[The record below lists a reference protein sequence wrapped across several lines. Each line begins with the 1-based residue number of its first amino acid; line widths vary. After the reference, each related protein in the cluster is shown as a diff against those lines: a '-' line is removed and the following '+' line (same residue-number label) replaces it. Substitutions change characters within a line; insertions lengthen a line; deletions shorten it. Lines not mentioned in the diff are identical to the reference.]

1 MHVERRI
8 LLNTVVLGSG
18 ELVGQLANFGFVVLL
33 ARRFGVEIFGWYAF
47 AMALGAVLSP
57 LVSLGGITFLT
68 RELARHPDRAGP
80 LIAAM
85 RPVQLTSGFLVWLVM
100 ALVALVI
107 DIPAREALVVVIVGT
122 YHVLQRAAALFL
134 APSMARQQM
143 SLPAVV
149 GGGHRVI
156 FAALAAIAI
165 FLGFDAPAVLV
176 AMPVAA
182 LSSLVVAWL
191 YGRRG
196 SQAPAGSMEAVSR
209 SALIRASLPFLG
221 TALLAVIYNR
231 GGILL
236 LTALRGEVATG
247 LFSVADRLLVPIWMI
262 TGTFVSAV
270 FPALAR
276 LAEDRDRMREIGQRS
291 TRLLLLVTIPL
302 ATLLAV
308 FAPDVTTIVFGPA
321 LRSAAPV
328 LATLAPLAVARSMS
342 NLWMWH
348 CVAVGDER
356 AATLAKSRAVI
367 GFFVLATAGILIAGA
382 MGLAIAILS
391 AELLL
396 AANLRRILKGH
407 GQCEPLWPAARGV
420 IAGAACAVLVAVLLP
435 ALALS
440 GRVAVVV
447 GTMAIAMVLFGAI
460 QGHDLRFFLGILRGD
475 RADAAL
481 GRKQP
486 PPTATDGRD

>member
-1 MHVERRI
+1 MRIERRI
-8 LLNTVVLGSG
+8 FINTVVLGGG
-18 ELVGQLANFGFVVLL
+18 ELVGQLANFGLVVLL
-33 ARRFGVEIFGWYAF
+33 ARRFGVETLGWYAF

-57 LVSLGGITFLT
+57 FVSLGGLTYLT
-68 RELARHPDRAGP
+68 RELARTPERVGA
-80 LIAAM
+80 LFAAM
-85 RPVQLTSGFLVWLVM
+85 QPVQLTSGLLVWMVM

-122 YHVLQRAAALFL
+122 YHVVQRAAAVLL
-134 APSMARQQM
+134 VPSVARQQM
-143 SLPAVV
+143 ALSAFV
-149 GGGHRVI
+149 GGGHRVFI
-156 FAALAAIAI
+156 AALAAIAI

-191 YGRRG
+191 YARRG
-196 SQAPAGSMEAVSR
+196 GQVPAGNIEAVSR

-221 TALLAVIYNR
+221 TALLAAIHNR

-236 LTALRGEVATG
+236 LTALQGEVATG
-247 LFSVADRLLVPIWMI
+247 LFAVADRLLVPIWMI
-262 TGTFVSAV
+262 TGTFVAAV

-291 TRLLLLVTIPL
+291 TRLLLLITIPL

-308 FAPDVTTIVFGPA
+308 FAADITTIVFGPA

-356 AATLAKSRAVI
+356 AAALAKSRAVI
-367 GFFVLATAGILIAGA
+367 GLFVLATVGILAAGA
-382 MGLAIAILS
+382 IGLAIASLA
-391 AELLL
+391 AELFL
-396 AANLRRILKGH
+396 AANLRRILKGR
-407 GQCEPLWPAARGV
+407 GQCEPLWPVARGV
-420 IAGAACAVLVAVLLP
+420 IAGATCAALVAVLLP
-435 ALALS
+435 PLPLP

-447 GTMAIAMVLFGAI
+447 GTMAIATILCRAI
-460 QGHDLRFFLGILRGD
+460 KGHDLLFVLAILRRDPTG
-475 RADAAL
+475 AAL
-481 GRKQP
+481 GPGKLLP
-486 PPTATDGRD
+486 PETAGRD